1 MLLIG
6 PKSNEHFGAY
16 LDIITNFTLLELVLE
31 FRIILNEKIHKIHK
45 EISKNSS
52 KPVRL

>member
-1 MLLIG
+1 LTLMLLIG

-16 LDIITNFTLLELVLE
+16 LDIITNFIE